1 MSISMTQGTST
12 VEGDTQS
19 YAKGIQYSM
28 VSDIGPSV
36 SEFAMKKYL
45 AEYRNGI
52 KGLLNSAAA
61 DSTSYVNSMENSL
74 KGAFSKAAQEGYTRR
89 ISGLRTLGSSMPS
102 AGNKQYR

>member
-1 MSISMTQGTST
+1 MSISMTQGTSA
-12 VEGDTQS
+12 VEWDTQS

-36 SEFAMKKYL
+36 SGSAMKKYL
-45 AEYRNGI
+45 IEYRNGI

-61 DSTSYVNSMENSL
+61 DSASYVSSMENSL

-89 ISGLRTLGSSMPS
+89 ISGLRALGSSMPS
-102 AGNKQYR
+102 AGKK

>member
-1 MSISMTQGTST
+1 MSISMTQGTSA

-36 SEFAMKKYL
+36 SGSAMKKYL

-89 ISGLRTLGSSMPS
+89 ISGLRALGNGMPS
-102 AGNKQYR
+102 AGKK

>member
-1 MSISMTQGTST
+1 MSMTQGTSA

-36 SEFAMKKYL
+36 SGSAMKKYL
-45 AEYRNGI
+45 TEYRNGI
-52 KGLLNSAAA
+52 KSLLNSAAA

-89 ISGLRTLGSSMPS
+89 ISGLRAIDSSMPPS
-102 AGNKQYR
+102 AGKK